1 MRMRKK
7 KHLSERVFAAGD
19 MLIAAKED
27 IFNSEIA
34 NADKIYFDFKTLFN
48 NDNRVEI
55 EIGCGKGGFITEKA
69 KRNADVNY
77 IAVELLK
84 NIAVTAAENALREN
98 LNNVRIFNC
107 GADYLPRYI
116 PPKSIDAIYL
126 NFSPPYPSKRHENR
140 RLTKD
145 SLVKEYKSFLKNG
158 GRVYQKTD
166 DKEFFEYSLKS
177 FKDNGFIVKVTDAN
191 AFDNVL
197 TEYEKKFRDLGMP
210 IYSLTA
216 IKPE

>member
-19 MLIAAKED
+19 MLISAKED

-48 NDNRVEI
+48 NDNRVEL

-69 KRNADVNY
+69 KFNADVNY
-77 IAVELLK
+77 LAVELLK
-84 NIAVTAAENALREN
+84 NIAVTAAENVLREN
-98 LNNVRIFNC
+98 LGNVRIFNC

-116 PPKSIDAIYL
+116 PPKSVDAIYL
-126 NFSPPYPSKRHENR
+126 NFSPPYPGKRHENR

-145 SLVKEYKSFLKNG
+145 SLVKEYKNFLKNG
-158 GRVYQKTD
+158 GRVYLKTD
-166 DKEFFEYSLKS
+166 DKEFFEYSLNS
-177 FKDNGFIVKVTDAN
+177 FVANGFKTRITDADC
-191 AFDNVL
+191 ADNVV

-210 IYSLTA
+210 IYSLIA

>member
-1 MRMRKK
+1 MRKK
-7 KHLSERVFAAGD
+7 KHLSERVLAAGD
-19 MLIAAKED
+19 MLISAKED

-69 KRNADVNY
+69 KLNADVNY
-77 IAVELLK
+77 LAVELLK
-84 NIAVTAAENALREN
+84 NIAVMAAENALREN
-98 LNNVRIFNC
+98 LDNVRIFNC

-116 PPKSIDAIYL
+116 PSESVGAIYL

-145 SLVKEYKSFLKNG
+145 SLVKEYKNFLKNG
-158 GRVYQKTD
+158 GRVYLKTD

-177 FKDNGFIVKVTDAN
+177 FENNGFIIKVTDAN